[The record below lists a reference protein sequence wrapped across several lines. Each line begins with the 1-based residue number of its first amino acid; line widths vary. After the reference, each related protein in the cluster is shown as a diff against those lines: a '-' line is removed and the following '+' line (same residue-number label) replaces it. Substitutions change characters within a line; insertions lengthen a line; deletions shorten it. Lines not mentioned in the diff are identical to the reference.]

1 MWIVCLRFTIL
12 TRMLQSRSDLTP
24 KPLLGDKSGSGPL
37 SNRIRPSHNLALIR
51 PRSCAVSDR
60 EIQQESTDWSRES

>member
-24 KPLLGDKSGSGPL
+24 KPLLGDKSSPQSEQRNWLRKL
-37 SNRIRPSHNLALIR
+37 SIPA
-51 PRSCAVSDR
+51 
-60 EIQQESTDWSRES
+60 ES